1 MCVCVAVQKV
11 SGAAVL
17 RSHQVPYDVRRTL
30 DRALP
35 GVYFLIKASVL
46 RCWAV
51 ALDIKASVHCLGIY
65 VFFFTNV
72 SDALFPVIYRMPWN
86 MRPCQF
92 IMHSTCC

>member
-1 MCVCVAVQKV
+1 MQKV

-51 ALDIKASVHCLGIY
+51 ALDIKASVNCLGIY
-65 VFFFTNV
+65 VFFSRTF
-72 SDALFPVIYRMPWN
+72 L
-86 MRPCQF
+86 MRYFLLSIVCRG
-92 IMHSTCC
+92 I